1 MESGAIYSG
10 NTFLKREMYLGGGE
24 NMFVSKKRWYALEK
38 RLADLEK
45 KVQNQP
51 LEIISALQGYRNKQM
66 SKSSFP
72 RHQKK

>member
-1 MESGAIYSG
+1 
-10 NTFLKREMYLGGGE
+10 
-24 NMFVSKKRWYALEK
+24 MFVSKKRWYALEK

-51 LEIISALQGYRNKQM
+51 LEIISALQGHRNKQM
-66 SKSSFP
+66 SKSNFT